1 MEVEMVTKILVTGA
15 SGLLGSK
22 LVDLALMKGYD
33 VYSAYNDHIPSLGK
47 PVKLNI
53 TEISEVEKVMNS
65 IKPDVIV
72 HAAALTDVDKCEVEK
87 DLAMKVNFKGTMNVA
102 KAARKIGSFIIYIST
117 DYVFYGD
124 RSFYKEDDDPNPVNF
139 YGYTKLKG
147 EEAVMELYED
157 FCIARTSV
165 LYGSKPAR
173 GKVNFALWLLE
184 KFKKGEVI
192 KVVNQYAS
200 PTLNTNLA
208 EMLIEVIERR
218 LTGIYH
224 LAGAS
229 RVSRIEMAT
238 MLADIFNMDKNLII
252 PSRIED
258 MSWIAKRPKDSSLNV
273 SKAFSILKT
282 KPLELSKALSK
293 LKAELD

>member
-1 MEVEMVTKILVTGA
+1 MVTKILVTGA

-22 LVDLALMKGYD
+22 LVDLALMRGYD
-33 VYSAYNDHIPSLGK
+33 VYSAYNDHIPSSGK

-65 IKPDVIV
+65 IRPDVIV
-72 HAAALTDVDKCEVEK
+72 HTAALTDVDKCEVEK
-87 DLAMKVNFKGTMNVA
+87 DLAIKVNYEGTMNVA
-102 KAARKIGSFIIYIST
+102 KVARKIGSFIIYIST

-124 RSFYKEDDDPNPVNF
+124 KGFYKEDDDPNPVNF

-147 EEAVMELYED
+147 EEAIMEQYED

-208 EMLIEVIERR
+208 EMLIEVIERK
-218 LTGIYH
+218 LTGVYH

-229 RVSRIEMAT
+229 RVSRTEMAT

-273 SKAFSILKT
+273 SKALSTLKT